1 MRLHTDLSSASLV
14 GVGHVPGSRVI
25 ARKKLYAQRP
35 NDNAKIRWVNA
46 CDSVS
51 IDQFLGEWRI
61 DKKRTHVAV
70 VVSPKRTQ
78 PIPSS
83 QK

>member
-1 MRLHTDLSSASLV
+1 MIYGKDKAQVNRTDVRLRTDLSSASLV

-35 NDNAKIRWVNA
+35 NDNAKIRWVNG

-51 IDQFLGEWRI
+51 INQFLEE
-61 DKKRTHVAV
+61 
-70 VVSPKRTQ
+70 
-78 PIPSS
+78 
-83 QK
+83 